1 MEDDLLSVLLQDLP
15 GLGAASP
22 ADRAQWLKRA
32 RRLTLAWPEYALRL
46 LRGLGEL
53 PSGAPADLDEPAA
66 ALLATLSPAP
76 GAPAVPMPTRS
87 WDTDLLAAAEY
98 LASRLQAAPRSLA
111 QLLRALAQS
120 DDPAALA
127 LWARLLVSATELG
140 GPEVDAAL
148 VPLFQRRSY
157 DPGAIFPQL
166 WDGLS
171 QPGLATGILDLANFL
186 HRTGRTE
193 RHLAADRAEQLIQ
206 LLGGLAQRLQQL
218 EERPAGTREEH
229 AAGAKAFQEMVP
241 LVIALCDAV
250 ALLGDRA
257 AEGKLNQVMSLRH
270 RRLRTEAA
278 CALARLGEKSG
289 VKALVEL
296 TREPVVRNRAL
307 AYLDEVGA
315 LDEAPAEMRTSA
327 ARGEGELAAW
337 LAAPAQF
344 GLAPQQM
351 ELRESQ
357 TLHWPGYDEPVDCH
371 LYSFEYHLPQGS
383 FSGIGL
389 AGPVTHAFGVDL
401 QDYPPADIFAIYC
414 GWNAEHAE
422 LRETDPAKMTATL
435 QIAADR
441 ARRDLVASGYD
452 EPRLVK
458 IGQFFGEQHFVFE
471 TARGDGEHRA
481 PGIAVVDSGETHWYS
496 LPRTSQPPS
505 EREIYWLH
513 RGRKLLAHF
522 NQR

>member
-1 MEDDLLSVLLQDLP
+1 MADDLLAILLQELP
-15 GLGAASP
+15 GLGAAPP
-22 ADRAQWLKRA
+22 AVRAQWLKRA
-32 RRLTLAWPEYALRL
+32 RRLAIAWPEDALRV
-46 LRGLGEL
+46 LRGLGKL
-53 PSGAPADLDEPAA
+53 DADQMAEFDEPAA
-66 ALLATLSPAP
+66 ALLAALSPAP
-76 GAPAVPMPTRS
+76 GAAAAPVPVRS
-87 WDTDLLAAAEY
+87 WNIDLLAAADH
-98 LASRLQAAPRSLA
+98 LAAQLKSAPRPLA
-111 QLLRALAQS
+111 QLLRALSQS
-120 DDPAALA
+120 DDPAALE
-127 LWARLLVSATELG
+127 LWAKLLVAATHLE
-140 GPEVDAAL
+140 GPGVDAAL

-157 DPGAIFPQL
+157 DPGAVFPKL

-171 QPGLATGILDLANFL
+171 QPGLATGILDLANYL
-186 HRTGRTE
+186 HRNGRTE
-193 RHLAADRAEQLIQ
+193 RHLAADRAEQLVQ
-206 LLGGLAQRLQQL
+206 LLGELAQRLQQL
-218 EERPAGTREEH
+218 EERPAGSREEH

-315 LDEAPAEMRTSA
+315 LDEAPAEMRTSE
-327 ARGEGELAAW
+327 ARGEGDLAAW

-351 ELRESQ
+351 ELLESQ
-357 TLHWPGYDEPVDCH
+357 SLQWPGYDEPVDCH
-371 LYSFEYHLPQGS
+371 LFSFEYHLPQGS

-435 QIAADR
+435 QIAAER
-441 ARRDLVASGYD
+441 ARRDLIAAGYAD
-452 EPRLVK
+452 PRLVK
-458 IGQFFGEQHFVFE
+458 IGHFFGEQHFVFE
-471 TARGDGEHRA
+471 TSRGEGEHRA
-481 PGIAVVDSGETHWYS
+481 PGIAIVDGAETHWYP

-513 RGRKLLAHF
+513 RGKKLFAHF